1 MSQSV
6 IERVDELP
14 LLIYWLLQMHVDV
27 MIDQVLPYPHPNRQ
41 GLSYGQLALL
51 FVAYIVYQRSHRLSG
66 MEEWV
71 ERHRAVLQLST
82 GWVIGVKEATD
93 DRLGDL
99 LTRVGVDEEQGRAMQ
114 RELGQHVVMAY
125 ALPTQV
131 VRYDTTSFSVEHAPD
146 ETSTAGGGLL
156 RYGYSKDHR
165 PDLLQFKQGLG
176 TLDPAGVPIFTNT
189 LAGNAADDPLYVP
202 AWQEMVATLGHAH
215 FLFVADSKAA
225 ALNSRAQMAQGAGRY
240 LFPLPMTGQTPTILR
255 QWILQPPTPPQP
267 LVLADILDPAGQPS
281 VVGCGFVVELGL
293 YRPGEV
299 QTARFHWTERWL
311 VSRSDSLAQH
321 QQTRLDK
328 LLAQTEAEL
337 QHLNQQTWAAPA
349 ELAAAAAHLLTRR
362 ACADCFTLTVGETV
376 TTPTRYLGPGR
387 PGPNRPQQVVEVRQ
401 PYLRYQRQTPAIQ
414 ERQQLAGWRIHVT
427 NATPTELS
435 LNAAIITYRHEF
447 LVEHGWHRFKQG
459 SLPVLPLFLRL
470 PERIRGLLLLLL
482 VALQLLTLLE
492 FVAHRE
498 LTQRQ
503 QSLSGLVPGNPKMK
517 TQHPSAERILARF
530 SGLHWLGQPS
540 VSGLTGQIVEPL
552 NPLQQR
558 LLDILGIPE
567 TIYALRGTVL
577 IHNYQN
583 ST

>member
-14 LLIYWLLQMHVDV
+14 VLIYWLLQMQVDV
-27 MIDQVLPYPHPNRQ
+27 MIDRVLPYPHPNRQ

-51 FVAYIVYQRSHRLSG
+51 FVAYVVYQRSHRLSG
-66 MEEWV
+66 MAEWV
-71 ERHRAVLQLST
+71 EEHRVVLQLRT
-82 GWVIGVKEATD
+82 GWTMGVKEATD
-93 DRLGDL
+93 DRLGDM
-99 LTRVGVDEEQGRAMQ
+99 LT
-114 RELGQHVVMAY
+114 ELGESEERGRQVQRALGQQVVAAY
-125 ALPTQV
+125 ALPTAV
-131 VRYDTTSFSVEHAPD
+131 VRYDTTSFSVEHAPA
-146 ETSTAGGGLL
+146 ETGTAGGGLL

-215 FLFVADSKAA
+215 FLLVADSKAA
-225 ALNSRAQMAQGAGRY
+225 ALNSRAQIAQGEGRY
-240 LFPLPMTGQTPTILR
+240 LFPLPMTGQTPAILR
-255 QWILQPPTPPQP
+255 QWVLQPPTPSQP
-267 LVLADILDPAGQPS
+267 LVRADILDQAGQPS

-293 YRPGEV
+293 YSPGET
-299 QTARFHWTERWL
+299 QTTRFHWTERWL

-321 QQTRLDK
+321 QQSRLDK
-328 LLAQTEAEL
+328 LLTQTEAEL
-337 QHLNQQTWAAPA
+337 QHLNQQTWVSPA
-349 ELAAAAAHLLTRR
+349 ELAEAATHLLTRR

-401 PYLRYQRQTPAIQ
+401 PYLRCQRHTPAIQ

-427 NATPTELS
+427 NATATELS
-435 LNAAIITYRHEF
+435 LNAAITTYRHEF
-447 LVEHGWHRFKQG
+447 LVEHGWHRFKRG

-470 PERIRGLLLLLL
+470 PERIRGLMLLLL

-492 FVAHRE
+492 FVAHRA

-517 TQHPSAERILARF
+517 TQRPSAERILARL
-530 SGLHWLGQPS
+530 SGLHWLGQP
-540 VSGLTGQIVEPL
+540 VADGLTGQMVEPL
-552 NPLQQR
+552 NPLQRR

-567 TIYALRGTVL
+567 TIYALSGTVPV
-577 IHNYQN
+577 HNYQN